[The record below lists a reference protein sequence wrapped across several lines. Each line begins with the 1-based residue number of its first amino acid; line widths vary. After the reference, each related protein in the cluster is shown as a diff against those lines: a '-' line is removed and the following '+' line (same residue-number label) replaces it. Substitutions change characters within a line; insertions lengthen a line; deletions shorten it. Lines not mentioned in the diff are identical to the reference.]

1 MKICFVYKHKSSF
14 VNKDIELLS
23 KHFDVTP
30 LQFELNIS
38 KICKLFRLIKSND
51 IIFIW
56 FVSYH
61 AFIVTLMTRVVRR
74 PIIVVTGGYDV
85 AREKEINYGLM
96 LKKSTGWMVRY
107 VLRRA
112 SSILAVSEFNQHEV
126 ERNTGIKTAKIVYN
140 CIDNQKFIP
149 GKESKQNIVVT
160 VGFVDEENIVRKG
173 LKQFV
178 EAATS
183 LVSYEFIVL
192 GKLVDEAAIELAK
205 SAPSNVKFKGFVS
218 DKELLEHYQKAK
230 VYCQLSYYESYGMAL
245 GEAMLCECIPVV
257 TDRGALPEVVSDT
270 GFYAE
275 YGNVSQTISAIEK
288 AMQSQDKGK
297 QARKR
302 IIENFPQDCREKK
315 LKETV
320 EGIYMDRQE
329 EC

>member
-23 KHFDVTP
+23 KHFNVTP
-30 LQFELNIS
+30 FQFELNIS
-38 KICKLFRLIKSND
+38 KIYKLFLLIKSND
-51 IIFIW
+51 VVFIW

-61 AFIVTLMTRVVRR
+61 AFIATLITRIVRR
-74 PIIVVTGGYDV
+74 PIIVVTGGYEV

-107 VLRRA
+107 VLKRT

-126 ERNTGIKTAKIVYN
+126 ERNTGIKTTKIVYN

-149 GKESKQNIVVT
+149 GIQPKQDIAVT
-160 VGFVDEENIVRKG
+160 VCFVDEENIVRKG
-173 LKQFV
+173 LRQFV

-183 LVSYEFIVL
+183 LISYEFIVI
-192 GKLVDEAAIELAK
+192 GKLVDDAAIELAK
-205 SAPSNVKFKGFVS
+205 SAPSNVKFEGFVS
-218 DKELLEHYQKAK
+218 DEKLLEHYQKAK
-230 VYCQLSYYESYGMAL
+230 VYCQLSYYESYGVAL
-245 GEAMLCECIPVV
+245 GEAMLCECVPVV
-257 TDRGALPEVVSDT
+257 TDRGALPEVVGDT

-275 YGNVSQTISAIEK
+275 YGNVSQTINAIEK

-302 IIENFPQDCREKK
+302 IIDNFPQEYREKK
-315 LKETV
+315 LKEIV
-320 EGIYMDRQE
+320 EKMR
-329 EC
+329 